1 MGWLIVA
8 FGTVFL
14 LIVGH
19 IQNSQRVE
27 VVKMQQSGSSHLLAR
42 QLLSLAAGINDWR
55 YRHTLT
61 NGTVALS
68 ALALPVTPDSRIRH
82 VIVANRLWVW
92 MPEVPGLVDALRE
105 QSGGSALIGTV
116 TKGHQV
122 LSAVYFTNPL
132 SATVALTFPTGSASP
147 CGGALPFFDRRADEH
162 TLTSG

>member
-14 LIVGH
+14 LMVGH
-19 IQNSQRVE
+19 IQNIQRGE
-27 VVKMQQSGSSHLLAR
+27 VMTLQQSGSSSLLAR
-42 QLLSLAAGINDWR
+42 QMLSLAAGINDWR
-55 YRHTLT
+55 DRHPLSD
-61 NGTVALS
+61 GTVALS

-116 TKGHQV
+116 KQGQLQLV
-122 LSAVYFTNPL
+122 WLSGVSAGLPLPAGIQNGDVVYLN
-132 SATVALTFPTGSASP
+132 
-147 CGGALPFFDRRADEH
+147 
-162 TLTSG
+162 

>member
-116 TKGHQV
+116 TKGQLV
-122 LSAVYFTNPL
+122 W
-132 SATVALTFPTGSASP
+132 LTMRRHDGYV
-147 CGGALPFFDRRADEH
+147 GAAQQHAAGRRHRGAGVGTDGQLPIGPR
-162 TLTSG
+162 L

>member
-82 VIVANRLWVW
+82 VIVASRYRTGVNTPSVSRINTC
-92 MPEVPGLVDALRE
+92 R
-105 QSGGSALIGTV
+105 SGFYRDWL
-116 TKGHQV
+116 
-122 LSAVYFTNPL
+122 
-132 SATVALTFPTGSASP
+132 
-147 CGGALPFFDRRADEH
+147 CRAYA
-162 TLTSG
+162 

>member
-68 ALALPVTPDSRIRH
+68 ALALPVTPDSRAGADH
-82 VIVANRLWVW
+82 C
-92 MPEVPGLVDALRE
+92 
-105 QSGGSALIGTV
+105 SGGEWPWKRAAGHAVISGWPAKSGTDGQCGAGDVAEGEGDNTVIG
-116 TKGHQV
+116 HAQRR
-122 LSAVYFTNPL
+122 
-132 SATVALTFPTGSASP
+132 SATDVLG
-147 CGGALPFFDRRADEH
+147 EEYV
-162 TLTSG
+162 

>member
-1 MGWLIVA
+1 
-8 FGTVFL
+8 
-14 LIVGH
+14 
-19 IQNSQRVE
+19 
-27 VVKMQQSGSSHLLAR
+27 
-42 QLLSLAAGINDWR
+42 LSLAAGINDWR

-116 TKGHQV
+116 TQGQLV
-122 LSAVYFTNPL
+122 WLSGVSAGLPLPAGIQNGDVVYLN
-132 SATVALTFPTGSASP
+132 
-147 CGGALPFFDRRADEH
+147 
-162 TLTSG
+162 

>member
-116 TKGHQV
+116 TKGH
-122 LSAVYFTNPL
+122 PL
-132 SATVALTFPTGSASP
+132 STGTIFYRS
-147 CGGALPFFDRRADEH
+147 GGHYMTGLSSRRRRLMPGKKH
-162 TLTSG
+162 TGRIC

>member
-14 LIVGH
+14 LMVGH
-19 IQNSQRVE
+19 IQNIQRVE
-27 VVKMQQSGSSHLLAR
+27 VMTLQQSGSSSLLAR
-42 QLLSLAAGINDWR
+42 QMLSLAAGINDWR
-55 YRHTLT
+55 DRHPLSD
-61 NGTVALS
+61 GTVALS

-116 TKGHQV
+116 KQGQLQLV
-122 LSAVYFTNPL
+122 WLSGVTAGLPLPAGVQNGDVVYLN
-132 SATVALTFPTGSASP
+132 
-147 CGGALPFFDRRADEH
+147 
-162 TLTSG
+162 

>member
-14 LIVGH
+14 LMVGH
-19 IQNSQRVE
+19 IQNIQRVE
-27 VVKMQQSGSSHLLAR
+27 VMTLQQSGSSSLLAR
-42 QLLSLAAGINDWR
+42 QMLSLAAGINDWR
-55 YRHTLT
+55 DRHPLSD
-61 NGTVALS
+61 GTVALS

-116 TKGHQV
+116 KQGQLQLV
-122 LSAVYFTNPL
+122 WLSGVSAGLPLPAGIQNGDVVYLN
-132 SATVALTFPTGSASP
+132 
-147 CGGALPFFDRRADEH
+147 
-162 TLTSG
+162 

>member
-14 LIVGH
+14 LMVGH
-19 IQNSQRVE
+19 IQNIQRVE
-27 VVKMQQSGSSHLLAR
+27 VMTLQQSGSSSLLAR
-42 QLLSLAAGINDWR
+42 QMLSLAAGINDWR
-55 YRHTLT
+55 DRHPLSD
-61 NGTVALS
+61 GTVALS

-116 TKGHQV
+116 KQGQLV
-122 LSAVYFTNPL
+122 WLSGVTAGLPLPAGVQNGDVVYLN
-132 SATVALTFPTGSASP
+132 
-147 CGGALPFFDRRADEH
+147 
-162 TLTSG
+162 

>member
-116 TKGHQV
+116 TKGY
-122 LSAVYFTNPL
+122 L
-132 SATVALTFPTGSASP
+132 
-147 CGGALPFFDRRADEH
+147 R
-162 TLTSG
+162 

>member
-116 TKGHQV
+116 TKGQLV
-122 LSAVYFTNPL
+122 WLTARLIFIWSTVPAVMTPFASGHWHTIFPL
-132 SATVALTFPTGSASP
+132 IKFVAGK
-147 CGGALPFFDRRADEH
+147 
-162 TLTSG
+162 

>member
-19 IQNSQRVE
+19 IQTSQRVE
-27 VVKMQQSGSSHLLAR
+27 TVKQQQSGSSHLLAR
-42 QLLSLAAGINDWR
+42 QVLSLAAGINDWR

-61 NGTVALS
+61 DGTVALS
-68 ALALPVTPDSRIRH
+68 ALALPVTPDSRIRY
-82 VIVANRLWVW
+82 VIVADRLWVW

-116 TKGHQV
+116 TQGQLV
-122 LSAVYFTNPL
+122 WLSGVSAGLPLPAGIQNGDVVYLN
-132 SATVALTFPTGSASP
+132 
-147 CGGALPFFDRRADEH
+147 
-162 TLTSG
+162 